1 MMDLIAPERRALA
14 DALDQLTAD
23 QWRGTTMCTG
33 WTPGHVLAHVTMPF
47 RFSEQAFMAGLEECG
62 GDFTR
67 FSDGIA
73 ERDSK
78 LSQPELVA
86 VLRDNADTPWSPP
99 GGGLVGALSHDV
111 IHGLDITGPLSLDY
125 PIADRALTTVLDSV
139 TSPGSETYFGVPL
152 QGIKLTA
159 TDVDWTRGNGA
170 PLAGRSRDLIMLLAN
185 RRVPHGL
192 FKGPG
197 IDLMAADSGP
207 SGGYPPSTRRSEPPE
222 GHPRRVTPQAHRLSS
237 GQS

>member
-14 DALDQLTAD
+14 DALDRLTPD
-23 QWRGTTMCTG
+23 QWQGTTMCAG
-33 WTPGHVLAHVTMPF
+33 WTPGHVLAHLTMPF
-47 RFSEQAFMAGLEECG
+47 RISGQDFMAGLQECG

-73 ERDSK
+73 DRDSK
-78 LSQPELVA
+78 LPQAELVA

-111 IHGLDITGPLSLDY
+111 IHGLDVTWPLATDY
-125 PIADRALTTVLDSV
+125 PIADRALTTVLDSI

-152 QGIKLTA
+152 RGIKLTA
-159 TDVDWTRGNGA
+159 TDLDWTHGSGA
-170 PLAGRSRDLIMLLAN
+170 SLAGRGRDLIMLLAN

-192 FKGPG
+192 FEGAG
-197 IDLMAADSGP
+197 IDVMAAERP
-207 SGGYPPSTRRSEPPE
+207 SG
-222 GHPRRVTPQAHRLSS
+222 A
-237 GQS
+237 QS